1 MKRYFAVVISV
12 LCITAISGCGAS
24 ENNGF
29 LKTTGLDYES
39 SLDESSI
46 ENGLN
51 VYHYSYYDVL
61 SEGNYV
67 TAPEFKLKKE
77 YINPEETAIIVIDPW
92 SDMPFP
98 ELNKMIENHVDN
110 YILPVV
116 NLAMTN
122 NMPVYIF
129 TNNPDTID
137 YNTKICESLDVL
149 VDNQSVSVLYYD
161 STGGGGRRPSVKY

>member
-1 MKRYFAVVISV
+1 MI
-12 LCITAISGCGAS
+12 
-24 ENNGF
+24 
-29 LKTTGLDYES
+29 
-39 SLDESSI
+39 
-46 ENGLN
+46 
-51 VYHYSYYDVL
+51 

-161 STGGGGRRPSVKY
+161 STGGGCDGLL